1 IFVGDPKLPAYEERA
16 DGHLIYERWCQW
28 ISAYHPKDVYDGE
41 DGKWR
46 NFSVTVPPH
55 LADVVRA
62 SADVGRR
69 TVLLFEDWQTANAA
83 IATSAIL
90 GARGPRAAAVFWNAN
105 NTYGFGA
112 IDFTLLRRAASIT
125 TVSRFMRAEM
135 SALDIDA
142 AILPNGIAERWLKPL
157 PPADTRTLTLAFAD
171 RPTFVKVARFDPDK
185 RWLWAID
192 AVAAM
197 RDAGA
202 RPRLLMRGS
211 RAGYADTVGARIR
224 AQQLAVE
231 RIALGA
237 ESTTKDLADAIA
249 GSSAEICFLDYF
261 VPERSL
267 RAMYQAADGVLANSQ
282 KEPFGLVGLEV
293 MAWAYSHR
301 SPPTNARI
309 SARSISSGARCSRLH
324 HRLLRARLRVS
335 AARGA
340 AERRTG
346 RSEHYRL
353 NAFDGARAECR
364 CGSRGC
370 TGELVSSF
378 FALEPERQRLYL
390 PYAPPFI
397 KSEYRRRTVI
407 AARAPRNGPRAR
419 RKAGRRA
426 ASAARASERDAK
438 SADGRPDSPAARA
451 GPRRGSHARADRAG
465 VTGRGPGPAR

>member
-1 IFVGDPKLPAYEERA
+1 MYDVVLVAFEGPDRYSFVGGLATRMIDLADALVDRGYRVRHIFVGDPKLPAYEERA

-293 MAWAYSHR
+293 MASGGVAYV
-301 SPPTNARI
+301 
-309 SARSISSGARCSRLH
+309 G
-324 HRLLRARLRVS
+324 
-335 AARGA
+335 
-340 AERRTG
+340 RTG
-346 RSEHYRL
+346 EDYAVPFGNAVVMQSENPRELLATYRSLEARPEIGR
-353 NAFDGARAECR
+353 AIREDGRATAKRFVWPRVLDGYEAAWE
-364 CGSRGC
+364 
-370 TGELVSSF
+370 TA
-378 FALEPERQRLYL
+378 FALAE
-390 PYAPPFI
+390 
-397 KSEYRRRTVI
+397 
-407 AARAPRNGPRAR
+407 
-419 RKAGRRA
+419 
-426 ASAARASERDAK
+426 
-438 SADGRPDSPAARA
+438 
-451 GPRRGSHARADRAG
+451 
-465 VTGRGPGPAR
+465 